1 MPVPLAE
8 IFHLSPCFCNQIK
21 LVVVVVV
28 VVVVIGQSLTP
39 TVEATHTKSDTLFF
53 YKNIFYKNREAEICE
68 ILRLF

>member
-8 IFHLSPCFCNQIK
+8 IFHLSPCFCSQIK
-21 LVVVVVV
+21 LVVVVV

-39 TVEATHTKSDTLFF
+39 TVEATHTKRDTLFF

-68 ILRLF
+68 IVRLF